1 MMELRVLDIRDM
13 EEAARELRALGVH
26 SGGIEIMAPKSVLR
40 VIKVCGISS
49 DALNII
55 KQEMLSAGGDCAVA
69 WDAFVKR
76 RKDTEGLIIGTA
88 AQIGRLCVKLQKQP
102 FGLAPLG
109 GMITALE
116 SDYARRDFVLRAGK
130 YKLNLGKR
138 AHIMGVL
145 NVTPDSFSDGGM
157 YFDREYAVARALK
170 MESQGA
176 DIIDIGGESTRPGAR
191 AVHAKEECRR
201 VIPVIKE
208 LAKRIKAPISVDTTK
223 SEVARMALD
232 AGASMINDI
241 TGLNKDRKIAKF
253 VKEHKAAVVLM
264 HMKGTPM
271 SMQKDPVY
279 DDLIGEICRSL
290 RKSISAAKAV
300 GIKDDSI
307 VVDPGIGFGKTA
319 AHNLN
324 ILKNLREF
332 KSLGYPV
339 MSGPSRKSFIGKITG
354 AQEDERQFGTAAS
367 VALSI
372 RNGADIVR
380 VHDVKQMKQVAQ
392 ITDAIING

>member
-1 MMELRVLDIRDM
+1 MMELRVLDIRGM

-26 SGGIEIMAPKSVLR
+26 KGGIEIMAPKSVLR

-76 RKDTEGLIIGTA
+76 RKNTEGLIIGTA

-102 FGLAPLG
+102 FGLASLG
-109 GMITALE
+109 GMITSLE
-116 SDYARRDFVLRAGK
+116 AGYAGRDFVLRAGK

-157 YFDREYAVARALK
+157 YFDREYAVARAFK
-170 MESQGA
+170 MQSQGA

-191 AVHAKEECRR
+191 AIHAKEECRR
-201 VIPVIKE
+201 VIPVVKE
-208 LAKRIKAPISVDTTK
+208 LAKRIKVPISVDTTK

-241 TGLNKDRKIAKF
+241 TGLNRDRKIAKF

-264 HMKGTPM
+264 HIKGTPV

-279 DDLIGEICRSL
+279 KDLIGEICCGL
-290 RKSISAAKAV
+290 RKSVAAAKAA
-300 GIKDDSI
+300 GIKDESI
-307 VVDPGIGFGKTA
+307 IVDPGIGFGKTV

-339 MSGPSRKSFIGKITG
+339 MAGPSRKSFIGRITG

-372 RNGADIVR
+372 QNGADIVR

-392 ITDAIING
+392 LTEAIING